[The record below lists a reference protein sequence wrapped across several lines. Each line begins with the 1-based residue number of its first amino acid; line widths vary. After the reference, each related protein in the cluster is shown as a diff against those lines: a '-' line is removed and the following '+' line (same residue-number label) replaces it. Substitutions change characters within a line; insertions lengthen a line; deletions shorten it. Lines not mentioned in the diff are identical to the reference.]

1 MLDLLAH
8 DFVLL
13 AILCVLILAGI
24 HAYLGYHVVSR
35 GVIFVDLSLAQ
46 VSALG
51 TTTAFCMGVPEGT
64 PTYLVSLAFTLLG
77 AWLISVL
84 RTRDNRIPQEAF
96 IGILYAAATA
106 VPLLLLSHH
115 PEGGELLHHMMA
127 GSLLTVSP
135 HELVKIAIMYS
146 LLGVLFFKYRKRFDT
161 ISRNREDAVASGWK
175 VVWWDFL
182 FYAAFAVVVTSSV
195 AIAGVLLVFALL
207 VIPPVTALLLTTRP
221 HIRLLL
227 GWIIAGVGSLVG
239 VWVSVSADLPAGPAV
254 ISSLAAT
261 LIVAA
266 MGNRLRNR

>member
-1 MLDLLAH
+1 VFDLLAY

-51 TTTAFCMGVPEGT
+51 TTTAFCVGVPEGT
-64 PTYLVSLAFTLLG
+64 PTYLLSLAFTLVG

-84 RTRDNRIPQEAF
+84 RTRDDRIPHEAF
-96 IGILYAAATA
+96 IGIVYAVATA

-127 GSLLTVSP
+127 GSLLTVTP

-146 LLGVLFFKYRKRFDT
+146 LLGVLFFKFRKRFDT
-161 ISRNREDAVASGWK
+161 ISRNREEAVSRGWK
-175 VVWWDFL
+175 VMWWDFL

-207 VIPPVTALLLTTRP
+207 VIPPVAALLLTTRSDL
-221 HIRLLL
+221 RLLL
-227 GWIIAGVGSLVG
+227 GWVIAVVGSLVG

-254 ISSLAAT
+254 ISSLAVT
-261 LIVAA
+261 LVLAA
-266 MGNRLRNR
+266 LGNQLLKR